1 MQKIIQA
8 KERGKPKIN
17 GVADEKNVYPG
28 QMIIREISVITIQKI
43 TLDVWKDDLL
53 LLPLVVS
60 DTSYRLFLIG

>member
-1 MQKIIQA
+1 VQKIIQA